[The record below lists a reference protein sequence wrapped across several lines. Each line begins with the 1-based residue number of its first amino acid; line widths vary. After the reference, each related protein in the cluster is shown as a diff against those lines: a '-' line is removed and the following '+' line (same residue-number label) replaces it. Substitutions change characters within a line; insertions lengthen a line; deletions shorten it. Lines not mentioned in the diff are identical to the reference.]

1 MLAEQYLARKDA
13 ATLLGMSATD
23 VGKLVECGILKSEWS
38 DGPVNPKRFIL
49 RSSVQEVLDSG
60 VDVAS
65 TVGLLTLAEAAKLL
79 GMSMYRVQRLRSI
92 GVLQIVQHRGFKRL
106 RKDSVLALKA
116 QLDAQSTDPVVSTKE
131 LKTLLH
137 SSDWGLQHLVANNSV
152 EPVEGG
158 GYSRESVNKFR
169 KNGWATSRILRDMT
183 IDLDSL
189 KYSVTPL
196 TETLQRHRLEFADV
210 SDHIVQNRRHPVSSP
225 LEVQAESPLGVR
237 IIVGL
242 RYVPWQEQTGVL
254 PLPDC
259 AYLKIQLRESPP
271 KGKRYD
277 RRP

>member
-1 MLAEQYLARKDA
+1 MLAEQYLSRKDA
-13 ATLLGMSATD
+13 ATLLGLPTKD
-23 VGKLVECGILKSEWS
+23 VEKLVECGILKSEWS

-60 VDVAS
+60 VDVGS
-65 TVGLLTLAEAAKLL
+65 TVGLMTLAEASKLL
-79 GMSMYRVQRLRSI
+79 GISMYRVQRLRAI
-92 GVLQIVQHRGFKRL
+92 GVLQRVLHKGFKRL

-116 QLDAQSTDPVVSTKE
+116 QLDAQPTNPVVSTKE
-131 LKTLLH
+131 LKTLLQ
-137 SSDWGLQHLVANNSV
+137 SSDWGLKHLVSNNAV
-152 EPVEGG
+152 DPVSG
-158 GYSRESVNKFR
+158 GYSRESVNKFK

-196 TETLQRHRLEFADV
+196 TETLQRHRLEFADG
-210 SDHIVQNRRHPVSSP
+210 SDHIVQNRLHPVSSP
-225 LEVQAESPLGVR
+225 LEVRAESPLGVR
-237 IIVGL
+237 ILVGM
-242 RYVPWQEQTGVL
+242 RHVPWQEQTGVL

-277 RRP
+277 RRS